1 LQCCPHPALE
11 FGAVE
16 AQIDVE
22 LGESAG
28 EVRIELCD
36 HVGEGVR
43 ARGLP
48 PRPVRRVS
56 LFGHQKVRQGAAH
69 TSECE
74 VTDRAVDRSELHAH
88 PLTMA
93 RRTGRCQY
101 DPTVPE
107 QLVQRYLD
115 QLVTE
120 YAPVDD
126 GALAD
131 YIPELTEVDPTGF
144 GLTLSAADGY
154 LYESGDSRTE
164 FTIQSISKPFT
175 YALALDRVGQEAV
188 DAKIGV
194 EPSGDAFNEISVD
207 ERTKTPKNPMI
218 NAGAIAAVSL
228 IPGAS
233 PDERFDKLR
242 EFYSACAGRP
252 LELDE
257 NVYHS
262 EKATGNRN
270 RAIAYMLTSFGVLE
284 DPDDVLDVYFRQ
296 CSLKVT
302 SVDLARMAATLAR
315 GGINPQ
321 TGRRVTDAKVVQR
334 TLSVMVTCG
343 MYNGAGD
350 WVSEVGMPAKSGVG
364 GGIVAVLPGQLGI
377 GVYSPL
383 LDARGNSVRGV
394 LMCRSLSQRLGL
406 HFLSVGRQERSTI
419 RAAYDVADGVRVYEM
434 HGDLMF
440 AGAEKVLRT
449 ADRDSDGFTVAI
461 LDVTRVDT
469 INDPARSLLANMS
482 TALRAGGRQGFL
494 VDPDAA
500 VTRPDRGFDDVV
512 FKTLDDAVAAAEQ
525 WLRDNPIR

>member
-1 LQCCPHPALE
+1 
-11 FGAVE
+11 
-16 AQIDVE
+16 
-22 LGESAG
+22 
-28 EVRIELCD
+28 
-36 HVGEGVR
+36 
-43 ARGLP
+43 
-48 PRPVRRVS
+48 
-56 LFGHQKVRQGAAH
+56 
-69 TSECE
+69 
-74 VTDRAVDRSELHAH
+74 
-88 PLTMA
+88 MA
-93 RRTGRCQY
+93 
-101 DPTVPE
+101 E
-107 QLVQRYLD
+107 LVQRYLD
-115 QLVTE
+115 QLVAE
-120 YAPVDD
+120 FAPVAD

-144 GLTLSAADGY
+144 GLTLSAADGF
-154 LYESGDSRTE
+154 LYESGDARTE

-175 YALALDRVGQEAV
+175 YALALDQAGQDAV

-207 ERTKTPKNPMI
+207 EHTKTPKNPMI
-218 NAGAIAAVSL
+218 NAGAIAAVAL
-228 IPGAS
+228 VPGAG
-233 PDERFDKLR
+233 PDERFAKIQD
-242 EFYSACAGRP
+242 FYSACAGRP

-257 NVYHS
+257 EVYRS

-321 TGRRVTDAKVVQR
+321 TGRRVTGAAVVQR

-350 WVSEVGMPAKSGVG
+350 WVSAVGMPAKSGVG
-364 GGIVAVLPGQLGI
+364 GGIAAVLPGQLGI

-383 LDARGNSVRGV
+383 LDGRGNSVRGV
-394 LMCRSLSQRLGL
+394 LACRALSHRLGL
-406 HFLSVGRQERSTI
+406 HFLNVSREARATI
-419 RAAYDVADGVRVYEM
+419 RAVYDARDGVRVYEM

-440 AGAEKVLRT
+440 AGAERVLRSV
-449 ADRDSDGFTVAI
+449 DRDSDDFSVVI

-469 INDPARSLLANMS
+469 INDPARALLAGMS
-482 TALRAGGRQGFL
+482 GTLNALGKKGFL

-500 VTRPDRGFDDVV
+500 VILPDRGFDDVV
-512 FKTLDDAVAAAEQ
+512 FGTLDDAVEAAAQ
-525 WLRDNPIR
+525 WLQDNPFG